1 LYVLEFS
8 NILLTSINNE
18 DIQMKSIIAIAAIV
32 ASAQSFAFIDD
43 ASTAANHNGSVES
56 KSTANATGRGV
67 ATFGM
72 NFSAS
77 ANTTGDFKGDGMM
90 QDIFGGNTES
100 RPYYYNVK

>member
-1 LYVLEFS
+1 
-8 NILLTSINNE
+8 
-18 DIQMKSIIAIAAIV
+18 MKNVIAIAAIV

-43 ASTAANHNGSVES
+43 AASNVNHNVSVES

-77 ANTTGDFKGDGMM
+77 ANTTGDFKADGMM

>member
-1 LYVLEFS
+1 
-8 NILLTSINNE
+8 
-18 DIQMKSIIAIAAIV
+18 MKSIIAIAAIV

-43 ASTAANHNGSVES
+43 AASNVNHNGSVES

-72 NFSAS
+72 NFAAA
-77 ANTTGDFKGDGMM
+77 ANTTGDVKADGMM
-90 QDIFGGNTES
+90 QDSFGGNTES

>member
-1 LYVLEFS
+1 
-8 NILLTSINNE
+8 
-18 DIQMKSIIAIAAIV
+18 MKSIKMAIGVTLAVIWGAIFLAMPAMAAEKANV
-32 ASAQSFAFIDD
+32 
-43 ASTAANHNGSVES
+43 NHNGSAEH

-77 ANTTGDFKGDGMM
+77 ANTTGDFKADGMM

>member
-1 LYVLEFS
+1 ME
-8 NILLTSINNE
+8 NP
-18 DIQMKSIIAIAAIV
+18 MKKLIALAAIV
-32 ASAQSFAFIDD
+32 ASTQAAAFMSDN
-43 ASTAANHNGSVES
+43 AATNGGHNGSVES

-90 QDIFGGNTES
+90 QDIFSVDSEQ
-100 RPYYYNVK
+100 RPYYYAPNGQH

>member
-1 LYVLEFS
+1 
-8 NILLTSINNE
+8 
-18 DIQMKSIIAIAAIV
+18 MKNVIAIAAIL

-43 ASTAANHNGSVES
+43 ASSAVNHNGSAES

-77 ANTTGDFKGDGMM
+77 ANTTGDFMHNGMV

>member
-1 LYVLEFS
+1 
-8 NILLTSINNE
+8 
-18 DIQMKSIIAIAAIV
+18 MKSIKMVIGVTLAIV
-32 ASAQSFAFIDD
+32 WGVIFLAMPAM
-43 ASTAANHNGSVES
+43 AAEKANVNHNGSAEH

-77 ANTTGDFKGDGMM
+77 ANTTGDFDHNGMM
-90 QDIFGGNTES
+90 QNIFGGNTED